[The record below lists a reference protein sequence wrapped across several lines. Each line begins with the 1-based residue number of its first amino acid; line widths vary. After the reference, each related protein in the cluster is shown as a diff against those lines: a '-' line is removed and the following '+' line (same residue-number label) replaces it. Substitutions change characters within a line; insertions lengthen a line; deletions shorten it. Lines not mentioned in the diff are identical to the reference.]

1 MLFLPVAMGLKPILS
16 GMKIKEY
23 TMTTEDYFR
32 IGSILKTKGLK
43 GELHIYVDF
52 DGLENIK
59 FTTIF
64 IEITG
69 KRVPYFVTSIKY
81 LQKNAAY
88 LVLED
93 VDTIEKASLLVKKN
107 IYLPIKLKPKKKKS
121 EFTLMD
127 LLGFTAVD
135 EDEGELGEITDVHEY
150 PKQFI
155 ATVTYKNCEV
165 LFPLNEEIIKGI
177 DVVKGI
183 VLVNLP
189 DGLLDIYL
197 E

>member
-1 MLFLPVAMGLKPILS
+1 MD
-16 GMKIKEY
+16 
-23 TMTTEDYFR
+23 TEGYFR
-32 IGSILKTKGLK
+32 IGSILKPKGLK

-52 DGLENIK
+52 DGLDSIK

-64 IEITG
+64 LDIAG
-69 KRVPYFVTSIKY
+69 KPVPYFVSSIKY

-93 VDTIEKASLLVKKN
+93 VDSIEKASTLVKKH
-107 IYLPIKLKPKKKKS
+107 IYLPNKLKPKPQKG

-127 LLGFTAVD
+127 LVGFTAID
-135 EDEGELGEITDVHEY
+135 EDEGELGKITDVHEY

-165 LFPLNEEIIKGI
+165 LFPLNEDIIKSI
-177 DVVKGI
+177 DVTREI

-197 E
+197 D